1 MHNRKKLTSV
11 NLNHL
16 SKKNQLYLPQRHR
29 ELSSDFQ
36 MLNVLIIFIDTQIYI
51 YIPRNQYE
59 INFGDLRN
67 KIKENKNTRKA
78 LGINNSI
85 KLVLKIEN
93 GKSLMKLH

>member
-1 MHNRKKLTSV
+1 
-11 NLNHL
+11 
-16 SKKNQLYLPQRHR
+16 
-29 ELSSDFQ
+29 

-51 YIPRNQYE
+51 YIPRNQCE

-67 KIKENKNTRKA
+67 KIKENKNTGKA